1 MSKVEA
7 AIDIAAPVEKVF
19 ALFTDFAKV
28 DQRIDGIKK
37 LELLTSG
44 PIGKGTL
51 FRETRVMMGKEAT
64 EEMEIT
70 DFQPNESYRVEADSC
85 GAHYTTD
92 YRFSSDGDSTNVK
105 MSFEGKPITFA
116 AKLMSP
122 GLLLMAKT
130 VRKCLESDLACLK
143 RVAESE
149 DAS

>member
-1 MSKVEA
+1 MGKIEVA
-7 AIDIAAPVEKVF
+7 VDIEAPVEKVF

-28 DQRIDGIKK
+28 DERIDGIKK

-44 PIGKGTL
+44 PIGKGTQ

-92 YRFSSDGDSTNVK
+92 YKFVSNGNSTNVA
-105 MSFEGKPITFA
+105 MSFEGTPVTFA
-116 AKLMSP
+116 AKLLSP
-122 GLLLMAKT
+122 AMLLMAKT
-130 VRKCLESDLACLK
+130 LRKCLEDDLACLK
-143 RVAESE
+143 RVAEAE
-149 DAS
+149 DS

>member
-1 MSKVEA
+1 MGKIEVA
-7 AIDIAAPVEKVF
+7 VDIEAPVEKVF

-44 PIGKGTL
+44 PIGKGTQ

-92 YRFSSDGDSTNVK
+92 YKFDSNGNSTNVT
-105 MSFEGKPITFA
+105 MSFEGTPVTFA
-116 AKLMSP
+116 AKLLSP
-122 GLLLMAKT
+122 AMLLMAKT
-130 VRKCLESDLACLK
+130 LRKCLEDDLACLK

-149 DAS
+149 DS

>member
-1 MSKVEA
+1 MGKIEVA
-7 AIDIAAPVEKVF
+7 VDIEAPVEKVF

-44 PIGKGTL
+44 PIGKGTQ

-85 GAHYTTD
+85 GAHYKTD
-92 YRFSSDGDSTNVK
+92 YKFVSNGNSTNVA
-105 MSFEGKPITFA
+105 MSFEGTPVTFA
-116 AKLMSP
+116 AKLLSP
-122 GLLLMAKT
+122 AMLLMAKT
-130 VRKCLESDLACLK
+130 LRKCLEEDLACLK
-143 RVAESE
+143 RVAEAE
-149 DAS
+149 DS